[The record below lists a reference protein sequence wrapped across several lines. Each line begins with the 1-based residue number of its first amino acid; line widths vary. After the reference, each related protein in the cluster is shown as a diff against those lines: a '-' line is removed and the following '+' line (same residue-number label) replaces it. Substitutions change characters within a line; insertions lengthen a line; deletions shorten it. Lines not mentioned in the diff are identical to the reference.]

1 MIVNGYEIK
10 PGVDL
15 SEANLSGANL
25 FGANLSGANLSGANL
40 SGADFSVAYLYG
52 VSLYRADLSGAN
64 LYETNLSGANLYGAK
79 GILRLGPSLDG
90 YEFFCVIRD
99 GVPWVK
105 AGCRWFTIED
115 GRKHWEETRGGTAIG
130 EERLMFLTLFEQW
143 AKNQTK

>member
-15 SEANLSGANL
+15 SGADFSGANLSEANLSE
-25 FGANLSGANLSGANL
+25 ANLSGANLSGANL
-40 SGADFSVAYLYG
+40 SGADLYG
-52 VSLYRADLSGAN
+52 
-64 LYETNLSGANLYGAK
+64 TK

-105 AGCRWFTIED
+105 AGCRWFTVED
-115 GRKHWEETRGGTAIG
+115 GRKHWEETRGGTVIG

-143 AKNQTK
+143 AKNQPK